1 MDAMTNIISFALAR
15 GSLSAHSSELK
26 DTIGATESEEIAL
39 NKLCSSLIIK
49 ENQKRFRAFP
59 ESYCREYG
67 LSLEQIHA
75 VTDLDILRLLDL
87 GASIENLKKL
97 TATYGLDI
105 VHLCAEQTGKS
116 LDEVKALMT
125 NH

>member
-1 MDAMTNIISFALAR
+1 MSKIISFSHAR
-15 GSLSAHSSELK
+15 ETLSAHSSELQ
-26 DTIGATESEEIAL
+26 DTLEAAESGEIAL
-39 NKLCSSLIIK
+39 NKLCTSLIIK

-59 ESYCREYG
+59 DFYCREYG

-75 VTDLDILRLLDL
+75 VTDLDIMRLLDL
-87 GASIENLKKL
+87 GAAIDNLKRL

-105 VHLCAEQTGKS
+105 LDLCVEQTGKS

-125 NH
+125 SN